1 MASNPIIQD
10 LLNMGS
16 VNDEVRTLV
25 LTGLDNLR
33 KIISGL
39 SDFSI
44 LLSVTCKKIEDEYL
58 HMIDEYFVRTGFIF
72 KT

>member
-16 VNDEVRTLV
+16 VNDEVHTLV

-39 SDFSI
+39 SEFSI
-44 LLSVTCKKIEDEYL
+44 LFSVTGEKKIQDEYL
-58 HMIDEYFVRTGFIF
+58 HIVDEYFV
-72 KT
+72 

>member
-16 VNDEVRTLV
+16 VNDEVHTLV

-44 LLSVTCKKIEDEYL
+44 LLSVT
-58 HMIDEYFVRTGFIF
+58 
-72 KT
+72 